1 MNATT
6 KERLR
11 TILQKMNTLDYIRPE
26 AIPDIALYMDQLTS
40 FMDSEL
46 STCKRYP
53 DDKLLT
59 KTMINNYAKN
69 DLIPPPEKKKY
80 SKEHLLLL
88 IYIYYLKSFLSI
100 SDIHEILNPIIEG
113 FYRADEEITLT
124 DIYRQVYENEMKQSE
139 DTVKDI
145 MKRYLR
151 AEQTFADADLP
162 EEKKLYLQFFS
173 FICML
178 GFDVY
183 VKKQVIE
190 SLIDMQAAEMKKT
203 AGKGSRK

>member
-11 TILQKMNTLDYIRPE
+11 MILQKMNTLDYIRPE

-145 MKRYLR
+145 MKRYLK